1 MGPAASTSPGA
12 ASCIARISNPPPT
25 VSPLLRAVTA
35 AALLVAACGGD
46 DGPVDDL
53 GADTRRARCV
63 RAVDRAVELQVDPAA
78 PDRAA
83 HLAAMKA
90 AVGDRFLRQ
99 CEDGGDDVALD
110 CMTRA
115 KTSAELA
122 ACTPATATAEV
133 TP

>member
-1 MGPAASTSPGA
+1 MGPVASTSPGA

-25 VSPLLRAVTA
+25 VSPLVRAVTA
-35 AALLVAACGGD
+35 ALLLVACGGD
-46 DGPVDDL
+46 DRPAEERP
-53 GADTRRARCV
+53 ADTRRARCE
-63 RAVDRAVELQVDPAA
+63 RAVDRAVELQVDPGA

>member
-1 MGPAASTSPGA
+1 MGPVASTSPGA

-25 VSPLLRAVTA
+25 VSPLVRAVTA
-35 AALLVAACGGD
+35 ALLLVACGGD
-46 DGPVDDL
+46 DRPAENV
-53 GADTRRARCV
+53 GADTRRARCE

-115 KTSAELA
+115 STSADLA

>member
-1 MGPAASTSPGA
+1 MYRQNLQS
-12 ASCIARISNPPPT
+12 PPT
-25 VSPLLRAVTA
+25 VSPLVRAVTA
-35 AALLVAACGGD
+35 ALLLVVACGGD
-46 DGPVDDL
+46 DRPTEERP
-53 GADTRRARCV
+53 ADTRRARCE
-63 RAVDRAVELQVDPAA
+63 RAV
-78 PDRAA
+78 DRAA

-99 CEDGGDDVALD
+99 CEDGGDDDALD
-110 CMTRA
+110 CMARA

>member
-1 MGPAASTSPGA
+1 MFRQNRQS
-12 ASCIARISNPPPT
+12 PPT
-25 VSPLLRAVTA
+25 VSSPVRAVTA
-35 AALLVAACGGD
+35 ALLLVVACGGD
-46 DGPVDDL
+46 DRPTEERP
-53 GADTRRARCV
+53 ADTRRARCE
-63 RAVDRAVELQVDPAA
+63 RAVDRAVDLQVDPGA

-99 CEDGGDDVALD
+99 CEDGGDDDALD
-110 CMTRA
+110 CMARA